1 MQAKRNTRTE
11 CIHPVS
17 LWSLRLPAPG
27 ATGCWLL
34 LLLLPA
40 TVVVVAGG
48 RRCH

>member
-1 MQAKRNTRTE
+1 MQGKRYTRTE

-27 ATGCWLL
+27 APGCWLL
-34 LLLLPA
+34 LLLPA
-40 TVVVVAGG
+40 TAVVVAGG